1 MIAFGGRGAGE
12 GRLKGR
18 PVAGMVCFASMEGF
32 PMECVEVLDWGRGV
46 GSRGKY
52 EWRRT
57 TPAR

>member
-32 PMECVEVLDWGRGV
+32 PMEFVEVLDWGV
-46 GSRGKY
+46 
-52 EWRRT
+52 E
-57 TPAR
+57 